1 MLEELV
7 SILAIGVAAAALFV
21 PRTGSARDSMRTMTR
36 NLPGHAGDALL
47 RSGTSEPESAAEQA
61 DADRSAEQDTRDAPG
76 PRGGDSHDPRSLE
89 DKTRHS
95 IAYLL
100 IALLAFL
107 VIALLAMVVFGVIT
121 VGEVKEFDVFLAPLV
136 ALVTGATGYYFTRKR
151 T

>member
-1 MLEELV
+1 MLCCAPGRANE
-7 SILAIGVAAAALFV
+7 AASLNKVMRARAA
-21 PRTGSARDSMRTMTR
+21 
-36 NLPGHAGDALL
+36 
-47 RSGTSEPESAAEQA
+47 Q
-61 DADRSAEQDTRDAPG
+61 QDTHGGPD

-89 DKTRHS
+89 DKTRRS

-121 VGEVKEFDVFLAPLV
+121 VGEVKEFDLFLAPLV
-136 ALVTGATGYYFTRKR
+136 ALVTGATAYYFTRKR

>member
-47 RSGTSEPESAAEQA
+47 RSGTSERGSVAEQG
-61 DADRSAEQDTRDAPG
+61 DADRSAEQDTHGVPD
-76 PRGGDSHDPRSLE
+76 PRGGDSHDPRAPE
-89 DKTRHS
+89 DKTRRS

-107 VIALLAMVVFGVIT
+107 VIALLAMIGFGVIT
-121 VGEVKEFDVFLAPLV
+121 VGEVKEFDLFLAPLV
-136 ALVTGATGYYFTRKR
+136 ALVTGATAYYFTRKR

>member
-7 SILAIGVAAAALFV
+7 SILAFGVAAAALFV

-47 RSGTSEPESAAEQA
+47 RSGTSQRGSAAEQA
-61 DADRSAEQDTRDAPG
+61 DAGRSAEQDTHGVPG
-76 PRGGDSHDPRSLE
+76 PRGDAGYDRRPLE
-89 DKTRHS
+89 DKTRRS
-95 IAYLL
+95 IANKL

-107 VIALLAMVVFGVIT
+107 VIAVLAMVVFGVIT
-121 VGEVKEFDVFLAPLV
+121 VGEVKEFDLFLAPLV
-136 ALVTGATGYYFTRKR
+136 ALVTGATAYYFTRKR

>member
-7 SILAIGVAAAALFV
+7 SILAFGVAAAALFV

-36 NLPGHAGDALL
+36 NLPGQAGDALL
-47 RSGTSEPESAAEQA
+47 RSGTSERGSAAEQG
-61 DADRSAEQDTRDAPG
+61 DAGRAAEQDTRDVPG
-76 PRGGDSHDPRSLE
+76 SRGGDSHDPRLLE
-89 DKTRHS
+89 DRTRRS
-95 IAYLL
+95 IAYKL
-100 IALLAFL
+100 
-107 VIALLAMVVFGVIT
+107 IALLAMVVFGVIT

>member
-47 RSGTSEPESAAEQA
+47 RSGTSQPESADEQG
-61 DADRSAEQDTRDAPG
+61 DAGRAAEQDTHGVPGSRD
-76 PRGGDSHDPRSLE
+76 GDSHDPRSLE
-89 DKTRHS
+89 DKTRRS
-95 IAYLL
+95 IAHKL
-100 IALLAFL
+100 IALLTFL
-107 VIALLAMVVFGVIT
+107 VIAVLAMVVFGVIT
-121 VGEVKEFDVFLAPLV
+121 VGEVKEFDLFLAPLV
-136 ALVTGATGYYFTRKR
+136 ALVTGATAYYFTRKR